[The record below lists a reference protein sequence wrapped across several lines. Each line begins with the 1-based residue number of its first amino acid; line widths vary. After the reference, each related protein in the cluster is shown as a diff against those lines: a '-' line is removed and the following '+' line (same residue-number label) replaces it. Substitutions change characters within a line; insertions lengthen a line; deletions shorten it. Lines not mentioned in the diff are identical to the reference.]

1 MNAIGSYKYPSIQLN
16 RAIEIVKVIAYDFGG
31 SVNRST
37 LASKLN
43 LSPSGVQFS
52 KVVNGCKEWNLIH
65 GRTNISLTEY
75 GLIVSNP
82 QNIEENHSIKLKII
96 RSIDIFND
104 FINNFPEID
113 IRDPNFH
120 IYLQQITGVSRL
132 EIDSSFKFLKPLFS
146 EVINI
151 LNENKS
157 YFNTDNINQNQSLL
171 SDVKIDQQ
179 NISSNYIQIIFRDV
193 NVKMPDTNESIEAII
208 ALLRAH
214 KSG

>member
-1 MNAIGSYKYPSIQLN
+1 MNTIGNYKYPSIHLN
-16 RAIEIVKVIAYDFGG
+16 RAIEVVKVIAYDFGG

-43 LSPSGVQFS
+43 LSPTGGQFS
-52 KVVNGCKEWNLIH
+52 KVVNGCKEWNLIN

-82 QNIEENHSIKLKII
+82 QNIEENHSIKVKII
-96 RSIDIFND
+96 RSINIFHD

-132 EIDSSFKFLKPLFS
+132 EIDSTFKFLKSLFS

-157 YFNTDNINQNQSLL
+157 YFNTDNTNQDQSLV
-171 SDVKIDQQ
+171 SDIKDDQQ
-179 NISSNYIQIIFRDV
+179 NISSNDIQIIFIKPFPFLTFV
-193 NVKMPDTNESIEAII
+193 NVFKT
-208 ALLRAH
+208 LLFF
-214 KSG
+214 